1 MTNEYIVKTT
11 KTTKEARKLIEEGF
25 EYVTKMD
32 GVMLFRKRK

>member
-1 MTNEYIVKTT
+1 MTDKYIVKTA
-11 KTTKEARKLIEEGF
+11 KTTKEARMLIEEGF